1 MHQAQSPDERRLCAG
16 KIRVNAYGL
25 DFHHLGLG
33 VRSPDTAI
41 KFLDDLG
48 YKIGAAIY
56 DPEQNVN
63 LCWCT
68 AVAAPDVEIIWKG
81 KGKSPI
87 DTILSRKD
95 GLIYHICYATDD
107 LPGALSRLEDAGHRA
122 ITLGP
127 PKPAILFDGLH
138 VSFYEVVGFGTIEII
153 DRQPQRP

>member
-1 MHQAQSPDERRLCAG
+1 MN
-16 KIRVNAYGL
+16 VYGL

-41 KFLDDLG
+41 KILGGLG
-48 YKIGAAIY
+48 YEIGPAVY

-63 LCWCT
+63 LSLCKS
-68 AVAAPDVEIIWKG
+68 AAAPDVEIIWKG

-95 GLIYHICYATDD
+95 GLIYHMCYATDD
-107 LPGALSRLEDAGHRA
+107 LSSALSGLEEEGHRI
-122 ITLGP
+122 ITLAP
-127 PKPAILFDGLH
+127 PKPAVLFDGLY

-153 DRQPQRP
+153 DRRPPRS